1 MTNPLE
7 LLAYAVAI
15 IVALAFSLWIGSLWL
30 DRRDDDAAG
39 INLGQISHEEDSFQH
54 ATAPAPWPSKHFISA
69 CMYCHH
75 VTVVHGGKANIRVG
89 DELRVCH
96 GICDRCMADKHPEVA
111 AIPHQLAHA

>member
-15 IVALAFSLWIGSLWL
+15 IVLVTFSLWIASIWL
-30 DRRDDDAAG
+30 DRSDDAAAG
-39 INLGQISHEEDSFQH
+39 IETNSEFRIPNSELPTS
-54 ATAPAPWPSKHFISA
+54 PWPAKHFISA

-89 DELRVCH
+89 DELRVSH